1 MAELGV
7 EKKQSVSELD
17 HVELDSKRTGEK
29 FSLSAVLT
37 DPLGFKDIFVHHEII
52 PAGRRS
58 SSPHAHS
65 RREEMI
71 YVLSGTVFAHSGSQV
86 HELGPGDFF
95 GFKPGTVDVHSVENQ
110 SNDEARLLVIASNP
124 KGDEV
129 VYG

>member
-1 MAELGV
+1 MAELG
-7 EKKQSVSELD
+7 EKKKQSVSELS
-17 HVELDSKRTGEK
+17 HVKLQSKKTGEG
-29 FSLSAVLT
+29 FPLSAILS

-71 YVLSGTVFAHSGSQV
+71 YVLSGTVFAHS
-86 HELGPGDFF
+86 
-95 GFKPGTVDVHSVENQ
+95 
-110 SNDEARLLVIASNP
+110 SNP
-124 KGDEV
+124 TGDEV